1 MSDSLPREIR
11 GVLIPITGGR
21 LLLPNAS
28 VAEVI
33 TLSTPDPVAEAPEW
47 LLGRLAWR
55 GWRLPLVSFATMA
68 GLAPQENA
76 LNSRV
81 AVIKALG
88 GNPRMPYIAL
98 VTQGFPRLTTLSAD
112 IIVPSRDSESL
123 PPVVREQVMVR
134 DDSAVIPDLEAL
146 EREVAEALDMAAKA
160 SA

>member
-1 MSDSLPREIR
+1 
-11 GVLIPITGGR
+11 
-21 LLLPNAS
+21 
-28 VAEVI
+28 
-33 TLSTPDPVAEAPEW
+33 
-47 LLGRLAWR
+47 
-55 GWRLPLVSFATMA
+55 MA

-112 IIVPSRDSESL
+112 IIVPSRDGESL
-123 PPVVREQVMVR
+123 PAVVREQVMVR

-146 EREVAEALDMAAKA
+146 ELEVAEALDMAAKA